1 VPASTY
7 RFGPFVLDR
16 GAYRLRRS
24 DQALESVIELPPKAL
39 DLLLYL
45 VERPGALVTK
55 EEAFQVIWPDVIVTD
70 NALTQVVSEIRQA
83 IGDSPS
89 DPKYLQTVA
98 RRGYRFI
105 GEVSAVDPH
114 ATAVSGP
121 GESAPPVALPS
132 VAIVDFVNMSHDP
145 SIGWLSAG
153 IPETVVGDL
162 SGLGCFRII
171 DRARVTEA
179 SVKSYRGLEIARI
192 LGADLLVSGSFQ
204 RAGDRLRLSARLI
217 DTATGEVR
225 ADAKADGRLED
236 VFQLQDEI
244 GRQFGE
250 GLGIATPVPVG
261 RARQTSNLEAYKN
274 AVEGRLRL
282 ESFEADSVPKAV
294 DRFKRAIELDP
305 GYAPAYVGLANAQCQ
320 LFERARFLPSPP
332 ADALADAQVNARRGV
347 ELDNQYAEAHA
358 TLAFVLTSA
367 GKRDEARRAARTAVS
382 LEPSQW
388 MHQFRL
394 GYAAWGS
401 ERLEA
406 LGRALELYPD
416 FAFAHFQIAM
426 VHIARGALA
435 VAASALRDGIA
446 IQASNGQSPKR
457 FPAHGL
463 HWLLG
468 AIALARNDIEA
479 ALASFES
486 ECASGNADL
495 YAQEFALAATC
506 GRGVAL
512 TAMGKMPEAIETL
525 TGALPRDASGR
536 AALLL
541 AAIHHRLGDTNALGG
556 SLAAAGEVAARLR
569 SGGRNG
575 EAAVLEAASR
585 AVRGE
590 AEAAASGVQQAVAA
604 APNGPFGWFLPID
617 PLFASV
623 RDLPAFQTVLETIA
637 DRAA

>member
-1 VPASTY
+1 
-7 RFGPFVLDR
+7 VLDR
-16 GAYRLRRS
+16 GAYRLRRNDHAS
-24 DQALESVIELPPKAL
+24 EAVIELPPKAL
-39 DLLLYL
+39 DLLFYV

-55 EEAFQVIWPDVIVTD
+55 EELFQVIWPDVIVTD

-83 IGDSPS
+83 IGDSPNE
-89 DPKYLQTVA
+89 PKYLQTVA

-105 GEVSAVDPH
+105 GEVSAADPH
-114 ATAVSGP
+114 VTAGSER
-121 GESAPPVALPS
+121 GESAPPAPLPS
-132 VAIVDFVNMSHDP
+132 VAIVDFINMSRDP
-145 SIGWLSAG
+145 AIGWLSAG

-171 DRARVTEA
+171 DRARVIEA
-179 SVKSYRGLEIARI
+179 SAKSYRGLEVARH

-204 RAGDRLRLSARLI
+204 RLGDRLRLSARLI

-225 ADAKADGRLED
+225 ADAKADGQLED

-250 GLGIATPVPVG
+250 GLGIAPPAPAG
-261 RARQTSNLEAYKN
+261 RARQTSNLEAYRS
-274 AVEGRLRL
+274 AVEGRLLL
-282 ESFEADSVPKAV
+282 ESFEADSVPRAV
-294 DRFKRAIELDP
+294 SHFKRAIELDP
-305 GYAPAYVGLANAQCQ
+305 GYAPAYVGLANAHCQ

-332 ADALADAQVNARRGV
+332 AGALADALVNARRGV
-347 ELDNQYAEAHA
+347 ELDAQYGEAHA

-367 GKRDEARRAARTAVS
+367 GQREEARRAARAAVS
-382 LEPSQW
+382 LEPHQW

-406 LGRALELYPD
+406 LGRTLELYPD

-435 VAASALRDGIA
+435 VAASALRDGLA
-446 IQASNGQSPKR
+446 IQASSAQSPKR

-468 AIALARNDIEA
+468 SIALARNDIEA

-486 ECASGNADL
+486 ECASGSVDL

-506 GRGVAL
+506 GRGFAL
-512 TAMGKMPEAIETL
+512 TALGRAPEAIDAL
-525 TGALPRDASGR
+525 TSALPRDASGR
-536 AALLL
+536 AALGL
-541 AAIHHRLGDTNALGG
+541 AAIYQRLDDANALKG
-556 SLAAAGEVAARLR
+556 SLAAAADVAARLR
-569 SGGRNG
+569 SARRDGD
-575 EAAVLEAASR
+575 AALLEAASH
-585 AVRGE
+585 AARGE
-590 AEAAASGVQQAVAA
+590 ADQAIGGVQQAVAA
-604 APNGPFGWFLPID
+604 APAGPFGWFLPID
-617 PLFASV
+617 PLFVGV
-623 RDLPAFQTVLETIA
+623 RDMPAFRAVLATIA
-637 DRAA
+637 GRAT